1 MRTLH
6 ALPCLALLSAITL
19 LQAQAPPTAYTITQT
34 VAGNDS
40 QTLTMYRS
48 GMKVVMESFTPAAS
62 GTPASHVFTFY
73 DLSTGTSHTW
83 NPAITPPSCSAGRF
97 SGDWGDPFDT
107 SKELSDDIAK
117 GDLKPAGDETIN
129 GIPTKLY
136 AGTTQGAS
144 VKAWLDQKDDL
155 VIKAT
160 VGTPGAPLMTL
171 VNITKVNFAPPPASV
186 MAMPA
191 YCASVKPLP
200 TAAEAI
206 AAETGDDAGNY
217 VNAGYGPGSG
227 NNGSGS
233 SCSIVIR
240 VVAAKSMAPITRKWQ
255 AAIDTTY
262 NVDHP
267 SPYTFGVGEDGTSTF
282 SGGSIHEIT
291 SQIHNDM
298 LRIDNPPVY
307 FNLALNVLQP
317 HHGTGDTL
325 IYRQCFAPV
334 TMLYYILKDPSDPGQ
349 GGDYLYAK
357 TGKYAA
363 VPTH

>member
-6 ALPCLALLSAITL
+6 VLPCLVLLSAAAL
-19 LQAQAPPTAYTITQT
+19 LPAQAPPTAYTITQT

-40 QTLTMYRS
+40 QTLTVYRS

-83 NPAITPPSCSAGRF
+83 DPAIAPPSCSAGRF

-117 GDLKPAGDETIN
+117 GDLKPAGNETIN
-129 GIPTKLY
+129 GIPTKVY
-136 AGTTQGAS
+136 AGTTQGAN
-144 VKAWLDQKDDL
+144 VKAWLDQKDGL

-160 VGTPGAPLMTL
+160 VGASGQPTTTL
-171 VNITKVNFAPPPASV
+171 VNITKVNLAPPPASV

-200 TAAEAI
+200 TPAELI
-206 AAETGDDAGNY
+206 ASETGDDANNY
-217 VNAGYGPGSG
+217 VNANYGPGSKD
-227 NNGSGS
+227 

-240 VVAAKSMAPITRKWQ
+240 VVAAKTMAPVTRKWQ
-255 AAIDTTY
+255 AAIDTTF
-262 NVDHP
+262 NVDSP
-267 SPYTFGVGEDGTSTF
+267 SPYTFGVGDDGTSTF
-282 SGGSIHEIT
+282 SGGGIHEIT

-298 LRIDNPPVY
+298 LRIDAPPAY
-307 FNLALNVLQP
+307 FNLAMNVLQP

-349 GGDYLYAK
+349 GGDFLYAK
-357 TGKYAA
+357 AGKYAA